1 MHLALRFLSVF
12 FAIILMTALAI
23 EPADAARKK
32 ARKVAPAPKY
42 SAIVVEAGTG
52 AVLFEKYAGEQ
63 RFPASLTKMMT
74 LYLLF
79 DELEAGRL
87 SLDSR
92 LAVSSRAAGQPPSK
106 LGLGTGSTIDV
117 DSAIKAL
124 VVNSANDVAVVV
136 AEAISGTEAK
146 FASKMTEKAV
156 SLGMK
161 RTLFKNASGLPNPV
175 QKTTA
180 RDVATLSRRL
190 MRDFPQYYPYFS
202 TVRFTWNER
211 TYLTHNSLV
220 RTYPGAEG
228 LKTGYTRVSGFN
240 LATSAERDGRKLV
253 GVVMGGRSVRS
264 RDQHMKD
271 ILDAAFE
278 ALRHSPALVAAAP
291 EVFTPRLKPTLVA
304 ELARQKEARLAASKA
319 SAGATL
325 LASAAPAAAAPA
337 PGAEAADVIRSL
349 ILAAGDTSGPAM
361 PEEGLDVTS
370 SGADIATDE
379 PEMAELAALDPAL
392 SPESA
397 EGDSDG
403 DFNGMATWSVQVGA
417 YSTRALA
424 ETELKTATT
433 ITKLQSHAQSIEPYK
448 DASGKDL
455 FRARFVSL
463 TAGEASDV
471 CETLKAS
478 GRACFVAN
486 ESAAP

>member
-1 MHLALRFLSVF
+1 MHSALRFLSVF
-12 FAIILMTALAI
+12 LAIILTTALAI
-23 EPADAARKK
+23 EPAEAARKK
-32 ARKVAPAPKY
+32 ARKVVYAPKY

-52 AVLFEKYAGEQ
+52 AVLFEKYATEQ

-92 LAVSSRAAGQPPSK
+92 LAVSSRAASQPPSK
-106 LGLGTGSTIDV
+106 LGLAPGSTIDV

-136 AEAISGTEAK
+136 AEAVSGTEAK
-146 FASKMTEKAV
+146 FALKMTEKAQ

-161 RTLFKNASGLPNPV
+161 RTLFKNASGLPNPT

-180 RDVATLSRRL
+180 RDLATLSRRL

-271 ILDAAFE
+271 ILDSAFE
-278 ALRHSPALVAAAP
+278 ALRHSPALVASASPQMIA
-291 EVFTPRLKPTLVA
+291 PRLKPTLVA
-304 ELARQKEARLAASKA
+304 ELERQKEVRLAAAKA
-319 SAGATL
+319 QAGAAL
-325 LASAAPAAAAPA
+325 IASTPATPGVAAPNAPET
-337 PGAEAADVIRSL
+337 GDVIRSL
-349 ILAAGDTSGPAM
+349 ILAAGEPTAEPEASDLPVAGDT
-361 PEEGLDVTS
+361 
-370 SGADIATDE
+370 TDE
-379 PEMAELAALDPAL
+379 AETAIVAAI
-392 SPESA
+392 ESEWA

-403 DFNGMATWSVQVGA
+403 DYGGSATWSVQIGA

-424 ETELKTATT
+424 ETELKAATDAA
-433 ITKLQSHAQSIEPYK
+433 KLQTRAQSIESYK
-448 DASGKDL
+448 DAAGKDL
-455 FRARFVSL
+455 FRARFIAL

-471 CETLKAS
+471 CETLKTS
-478 GRACFVAN
+478 GRSCFVAN
-486 ESAAP
+486 EAVAP

>member
-1 MHLALRFLSVF
+1 MHSALRFLSVLLSV
-12 FAIILMTALAI
+12 ILITALAI
-23 EPADAARKK
+23 EPAEAARKK

-42 SAIVVEAGTG
+42 SALVVEAGTG
-52 AVLFEKYAGEQ
+52 AVLFEKYASDA
-63 RFPASLTKMMT
+63 RYPASLTKMMT

-79 DELEAGRL
+79 EELEAGRL

-92 LAVSSRAAGQPPSK
+92 LAVTTRASGQPPSK
-106 LGLGTGSTIDV
+106 LGLAPGSTIDV

-136 AEAISGTEAK
+136 AEAIAGTEVK
-146 FASKMTEKAV
+146 FASKMTEKAQ

-161 RTLFKNASGLPNPV
+161 RTLFKNASGLPNPA

-180 RDVATLSRRL
+180 RDIATLSRRL

-228 LKTGYTRVSGFN
+228 LKTGYTRISGFN

-253 GVVMGGRSVRS
+253 GVVLGGRSVRS

-278 ALRHSPALVAAAP
+278 ALRHSPALVASVSP
-291 EVFTPRLKPTLVA
+291 KTIEPRLKPTLVA
-304 ELARQKEARLAASKA
+304 ELARQKEARLAAAKA
-319 SAGATL
+319 TAGAAL
-325 LASAAPAAAAPA
+325 IAAAPTA
-337 PGAEAADVIRSL
+337 PTADAGVSDVIRSL
-349 ILAAGDTSGPAM
+349 ILAAVETDGAAADGAATADDAYAPGS
-361 PEEGLDVTS
+361 EET
-370 SGADIATDE
+370 TDE
-379 PEMAELAALDPAL
+379 PETTVLAALDPVG
-392 SPESA
+392 A
-397 EGDSDG
+397 EGDADG
-403 DFNGMATWSVQVGA
+403 DFSGTANWSVQIGA

-424 ETELKTATT
+424 DGELKAATEAAR
-433 ITKLQSHAQSIEPYK
+433 LHNRAQSVESYK

-471 CETLKAS
+471 CETLKSS

-486 ESAAP
+486 EAAAAP